1 VRRPPHRSEENSLLR
16 WLKDRR
22 ITEVECLVPDMTGMA
37 RGKIIPAAKFS
48 HDYGTRLPEGIFV
61 TTVTGDY
68 PTTTTTWSRLRIR
81 TWCCARTRRRCA
93 WCRGRS
99 IRPRRSSTTATRA
112 TAACTTWRRAACCA
126 ACSTC
131 TRKRAAADRG
141 AGTGILPGAEEHRSG
156 FPAAAARGPFRPPET
171 ARQSYSIDAV
181 NEFDPILD
189 LMYDYAEAM
198 ELDVDT
204 LIHES
209 GAAQLE
215 VNFQHADPMSRA
227 DQVFLFKRTMREA
240 ALRHG
245 IYATFLAK
253 PMENEP
259 GSAMHIH
266 QSLLD
271 AKTGVNVFAG
281 RKAGGNSKLFGHYL
295 AGLQKYVPMAM
306 AFFAPNVNSYRRLA
320 MGEVAPINVEW
331 GYDNRTCGLR
341 VPLDTIENTRVESRF
356 AGSDANPYLA
366 MAATLCC
373 GLLGIQ
379 EELTPTKPLAGSAQD
394 LGYAL
399 PRSLQQSLDALENA
413 RAAGGV
419 RQALLRG
426 LHLGQAARIPDLP
439 ARDQLLGTRV
449 PPPQRLTPER
459 RANGH
464 LDTATLQRLDAAH
477 HLHPFNDNAALAKK
491 GTRILTRGEGVYVW
505 DSQGNKLLDAFAGLW
520 CVNIGYG
527 APNWA
532 PPPRSR

>member
-1 VRRPPHRSEENSLLR
+1 
-16 WLKDRR
+16 
-22 ITEVECLVPDMTGMA
+22 MTGMA

-68 PTTTTTWSRLRIR
+68 PDEYYELVAPSDSDMVLRPDPETVRMVPWAVDPTAQIIHDCYTRDGRLHELAPRSVL
-81 TWCCARTRRRCA
+81 RRVLA
-93 WCRGRS
+93 MYDELGLQPIVAPELEFFLVQKNTDPDFPLQPPAGRS
-99 IRPRRSSTTATRA
+99 GR
-112 TAACTTWRRAACCA
+112 
-126 ACSTC
+126 
-131 TRKRAAADRG
+131 
-141 AGTGILPGAEEHRSG
+141 
-156 FPAAAARGPFRPPET
+156 PET

-189 LMYDYAEAM
+189 MMYDYAEAM

-271 AKTGVNVFAG
+271 KKTGRNVFAG
-281 RKAGGNSKLFGHYL
+281 KKSGGPSKLFGHYL

-320 MGEVAPINVEW
+320 LGDVAPVNVEW

-341 VPLDTIENTRVESRF
+341 VPHDTIENTRVESRF

-373 GLLGIQ
+373 GLLGMQ
-379 EELTPTKPLAGSAQD
+379 EELEPTKPLTGSAQD

-399 PRSLQQSLDALENA
+399 PRSLQQSLDSLEDCEPLHQVFGKRFCNTFIA
-413 RAAGGV
+413 VKRREYQTFLRV
-419 RQALLRG
+419 ISSWEREFLL
-426 LHLGQAARIPDLP
+426 LN
-439 ARDQLLGTRV
+439 V
-449 PPPQRLTPER
+449 
-459 RANGH
+459 
-464 LDTATLQRLDAAH
+464 
-477 HLHPFNDNAALAKK
+477 
-491 GTRILTRGEGVYVW
+491 
-505 DSQGNKLLDAFAGLW
+505 
-520 CVNIGYG
+520 
-527 APNWA
+527 
-532 PPPRSR
+532 